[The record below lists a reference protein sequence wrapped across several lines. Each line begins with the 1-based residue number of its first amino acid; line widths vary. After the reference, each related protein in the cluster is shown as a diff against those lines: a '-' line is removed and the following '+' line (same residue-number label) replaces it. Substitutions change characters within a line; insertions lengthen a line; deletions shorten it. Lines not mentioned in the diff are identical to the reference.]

1 MTSRHTLRLDL
12 ALLRCLALLL
22 CILGC
27 RTFGLAALALLLCS
41 LGCRTF
47 AMAALALLGCRT
59 FAIAGLVLL
68 LRVRGCHVLDSLLE
82 ACDLVLKLQPLLRGY
97 IQRVQVV
104 LDFLL

>member
-1 MTSRHTLRLDL
+1 MSRAPAPLHQPARTSCPLTAFAVTSRHTLRLDL
-12 ALLRCLALLL
+12 ALLHCLALLL
-22 CILGC
+22 C
-27 RTFGLAALALLLCS
+27 
-41 LGCRTF
+41 
-47 AMAALALLGCRT
+47 
-59 FAIAGLVLL
+59 IAGLVLL